1 MAGFLEPGPRRGVM
15 DTDTAPCLRWNPTLK
30 YLHLG
35 FQACIDVCC
44 ANLGVKVWNGL
55 DNFGKAFDDRN
66 FPTCTRNM
74 YK

>member
-44 ANLGVKVWNGL
+44 ANLGVKV
-55 DNFGKAFDDRN
+55 
-66 FPTCTRNM
+66 
-74 YK
+74 